1 MNCTLIKS
9 VDLFYQE
16 GSSDKVYFLQIE
28 ELTGSYF
35 VNFSYGRRGNAMQI
49 GTKTNSAV
57 SKDEA
62 EKIYQKIL
70 NEKLGK
76 GYKISSQHTNKVLT
90 VENMVEN
97 LINAKVTKI
106 DINDIPSL
114 IPVIKKEVKPFT
126 PKCVLLNPISE
137 ERANEILQDDN
148 WIVQEKM
155 DGVRFMLDVKNGVF
169 TSQSKGYNRK
179 GQEVPVPNNIK
190 KMAENLPTCFLDGE
204 LVGDVFHVFDM
215 IGFHECEITHDDFE
229 TRYQLLEKNIKPN
242 DSLKI
247 VKIYHGKDK
256 VKFYDSVKTVAEGV
270 VFKKKS
276 ATYHVGRPA
285 SGGDYLKFKFCESCT
300 CIVTKVSNKRSV
312 SIGLY
317 EGDKI
322 VEMGNVTI
330 PANHDIPKEGV
341 IVEVRY
347 LYAYKHGSLY
357 QPVYLGERDD
367 VDVDS
372 VDSIKYKNE

>member
-1 MNCTLIKS
+1 MNGTLIKS

-28 ELTGSYF
+28 ENKGSYV
-35 VNFSYGRRGNAMQI
+35 VNFSYGRRGNAMQT
-49 GTKTNSAV
+49 GTKTNSPV
-57 SKDEA
+57 TFYEA
-62 EKIYQKIL
+62 EKIYQKML

-76 GYKISSQHTNKVLT
+76 GYKISSQHTNNT
-90 VENMVEN
+90 TT
-97 LINAKVTKI
+97 KVTKI
-106 DINDIPSL
+106 DIDDIPSL
-114 IPVIKKEVKPFT
+114 IPVIKKEVKPVT

-169 TSQSKGYNRK
+169 ILQSKGYNRK

-204 LVGDVFHVFDM
+204 LVGDVFYVFDM

-312 SIGLY
+312 SIGLFQNKGH
-317 EGDKI
+317 ESLWGI

-330 PANHDIPKEGV
+330 PANHDIPKEGS

-347 LYAYKHGSLY
+347 LYAYRNGSLY

-367 VDVDS
+367 VDLDN

>member
-1 MNCTLIKS
+1 MNGTLIKS

-28 ELTGSYF
+28 ENKVSNVIGYV
-35 VNFSYGRRGNAMQI
+35 VNFSYGRRGNAMQT
-49 GTKTNSAV
+49 GTKTNSPV
-57 SKDEA
+57 TFYEA

-76 GYKISSQHTNKVLT
+76 GYKISSQHTNNT
-90 VENMVEN
+90 TT
-97 LINAKVTKI
+97 KVTKI

-114 IPVIKKEVKPFT
+114 IPVVKKEVKPVT

-169 TSQSKGYNRK
+169 ILQSKGYNRK

-330 PANHDIPKEGV
+330 PANYDIPKEGSV
-341 IVEVRY
+341 VEVRY
-347 LYAYKHGSLY
+347 LYAYKNGSLY

-367 VDVDS
+367 VDVDN

>member
-1 MNCTLIKS
+1 MNGTLIKS

-28 ELTGSYF
+28 ENKGSNVVGYV
-35 VNFSYGRRGNAMQI
+35 VNFSYGRRGNAMQT
-49 GTKTNSAV
+49 GTKTNSPV
-57 SKDEA
+57 TFYEA

-76 GYKISSQHTNKVLT
+76 GYKISSQHTNNT
-90 VENMVEN
+90 TT
-97 LINAKVTKI
+97 KVTKV
-106 DINDIPSL
+106 DDVPSL
-114 IPVIKKEVKPFT
+114 IPVVKKEVKPVT

-169 TSQSKGYNRK
+169 ILQSKGYNRK

-204 LVGDVFHVFDM
+204 LVGDVFYVFDM

-317 EGDKI
+317 EGDKV

-330 PANHDIPKEGV
+330 PANHDIPKTGSV
-341 IVEVRY
+341 VEVRY
-347 LYAYKHGSLY
+347 LYAYKNGSLY

>member
-1 MNCTLIKS
+1 MNGTLIKS

-28 ELTGSYF
+28 KSNQTSYTSKGCMDLYV
-35 VNFSYGRRGNAMQI
+35 VNFSYGRRGNAMQT
-49 GTKTNSAV
+49 GTKTNLAV
-57 SKDEA
+57 DFYEA

-70 NEKLGK
+70 DEKLGK
-76 GYKISSQHTNKVLT
+76 GYKISSQHTNNT
-90 VENMVEN
+90 TT
-97 LINAKVTKI
+97 KVTKI
-106 DINDIPSL
+106 DIDDIPSL
-114 IPVIKKEVKPFT
+114 IPVIKKEVKPVT

-169 TSQSKGYNRK
+169 ISQSKGYNRK

-204 LVGDVFHVFDM
+204 LVGDVFYVFDM

-270 VFKKKS
+270 AFKKKS

-330 PANHDIPKEGV
+330 PANHDIPKTGA

-347 LYAYKHGSLY
+347 LYAYRNGSLY

>member
-1 MNCTLIKS
+1 MNGTLIKS

-28 ELTGSYF
+28 ENKGSYV
-35 VNFSYGRRGNAMQI
+35 VNFSYGRRGNAMQT
-49 GTKTNSAV
+49 GTKTNSPV
-57 SKDEA
+57 TFYEA
-62 EKIYQKIL
+62 EKIYQKML

-76 GYKISSQHTNKVLT
+76 GYKISSQHTNNT
-90 VENMVEN
+90 TT
-97 LINAKVTKI
+97 KVTKI
-106 DINDIPSL
+106 DIDDIPSL
-114 IPVIKKEVKPFT
+114 IPVIKKEVKPVT

-169 TSQSKGYNRK
+169 ILQSKGYNRK

-204 LVGDVFHVFDM
+204 LIGDVFYVFDM

-330 PANHDIPKEGV
+330 PANHDIPKTGA

-347 LYAYKHGSLY
+347 LYAYRNGSLY